1 MSARVTRVPSV
12 SVILPTFN
20 RLNYLRSTVESVLV
34 QTLRDWELIIADD
47 GSGQETRTY
56 LESLQS
62 DRRVRI
68 LWLPHSGNPSSVR
81 NCAWRQARGEY
92 LAFLDSDD
100 EWLPTKLERQVASL
114 RRSPFRRWSYT
125 GYIIIDAR
133 GEPRPGPAA
142 LPQFQGAVL
151 ERLLRHEVS
160 IWTPAV
166 VAERRLVEEAGG
178 FDEQLLVFEDYD
190 LWLRLACRS
199 DLDLLDEPLTRVRRA
214 HDQHHSEG
222 SHGASMLA
230 GWHHSLGK
238 LRREP
243 MPPGARALVD
253 RLYAQSGLS
262 LASRL
267 ADTDRLAAALQLARA
282 SAGSWDCPG
291 WWAELPRLLLKLAAP
306 RGLLGYYRRSRA
318 RSDSVSISSSR

>member
-1 MSARVTRVPSV
+1 MSSRALRVPSV

-20 RLNYLRSTVESVLV
+20 RLNYLRSTIESVRT
-34 QTLRDWELIIADD
+34 QTLPDWELIIADD
-47 GSGQETRTY
+47 GSEDETRAY
-56 LESLQS
+56 LESVQS
-62 DRRVRI
+62 DRRIRLI
-68 LWLPHSGNPSSVR
+68 WLPHSGNPAAVR

-125 GYIIIDAR
+125 GYVIIDAR
-133 GEPRPGPAA
+133 GEPRADAAA
-142 LPQFQGAVL
+142 LRRWQGPVL
-151 ERLLRHEVS
+151 EPMLRHEVS

-178 FDEQLLVFEDYD
+178 FDERLLVFEDYD

-199 DLDLLDEPLTRVRRA
+199 DLDLIDEPLTRVRRE

-230 GWHHSLGK
+230 SWHHSLGK
-238 LRREP
+238 LRREAL
-243 MPPGARALVD
+243 PPGARVLVD

-267 ADTDRLAAALQLARA
+267 ADTDRLAAARQLARD
-282 SAGSWDCPG
+282 SAGSWDCPQ

-306 RGLLGYYRRSRA
+306 RGLLGYYRRSRL
-318 RSDSVSISSSR
+318 RDDSVSISSSR